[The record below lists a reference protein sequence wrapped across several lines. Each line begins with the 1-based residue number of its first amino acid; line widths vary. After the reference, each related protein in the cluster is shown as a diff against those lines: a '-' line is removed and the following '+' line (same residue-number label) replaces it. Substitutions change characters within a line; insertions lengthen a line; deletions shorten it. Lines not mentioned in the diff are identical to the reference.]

1 LAGTV
6 VDIIIKP
13 VYSLAAKQKAFA
25 QIKAKAPEHLE
36 FVKEFTAIFGAPSI
50 FKVEINDE

>member
-1 LAGTV
+1 

-13 VYSLAAKQKAFA
+13 EYSRAAKQKAFA

-36 FVKEFTAIFGAPSI
+36 FVKEFTALFGAPSI
-50 FKVEINDE
+50 FRVRYKEGDR

>member
-1 LAGTV
+1 

-13 VYSLAAKQKAFA
+13 EYSRAAKQKAFA

-50 FKVEINDE
+50 FKVKIAGGR